1 MVQSRT
7 LVVVAGTLG
16 FVASAF
22 AGNTDLVAD
31 AGARLSYQG
40 GGTYGAQGFNIADA
54 SGNNRLTIGGAVQ
67 TRFNVNVRDD
77 SANDVNGNPIGDGDL
92 TTGFENSLTRL
103 RASGTVGTSQL
114 GYKVQATF
122 SDLSGGFAQID
133 DAYGTWDFQ
142 NGWNLKFGQFN
153 LPVVREIM
161 VGAEDH
167 LGSDFSVTSLFFGQG
182 YSQGIQAGYTGE
194 QFRAM
199 VAFSDGAGTANTTFE
214 SDLESD
220 YAFSLRVEG
229 LLMGSNWNQFNTYT
243 SWQSESGDSV
253 LLGGAVHWQDGG
265 ETGGTLDSEVL
276 LYTLD
281 ATWEGPG
288 YNLTGV
294 FYGNT
299 VEGTGT
305 SQDNFGAMLQGGFFF
320 NDQFEGFA
328 RYDGLFLD
336 DTVFTVDNVN
346 FLFAGVNYYVLPE
359 TNAAKFTTQL
369 GYALDETAELFANAP
384 GLDGSNNNGFLG
396 QDTDGEWAIQFQF
409 QLVF

>member
-67 TRFNVNVRDD
+67 TRFNINVRDD
-77 SANDVNGNPIGDGDL
+77 SVVGDTNDL

-122 SDLSGGFAQID
+122 TDLSGGFAQID

-153 LPVVREIM
+153 LPVIREIM

-167 LGSDFSVTSLFFGQG
+167 LGSDFSVSSVFFGQG

-220 YAFSLRVEG
+220 YAFSLRLEG

-243 SWQSESGDSV
+243 SWQSESGDGV

-265 ETGGTLDSEVL
+265 ETGGTLDNEVL
-276 LYTLD
+276 LYTID

-288 YNLTGV
+288 YNLTGA

-299 VEGTGT
+299 IETPGA
-305 SQDNFGAMLQGGFFF
+305 SQDNLGAMIQGGFFF

-328 RYDGLFLD
+328 RYEGFFLD
-336 DTVFTVDNVN
+336 NTAFANDEAN
-346 FLFAGVNYYVLPE
+346 FAFVGVNYYVLPE
-359 TNAAKFTTQL
+359 TNAAKFTAQL
-369 GYALDETAELFANAP
+369 GYALDDTDELFSTP
-384 GLDGSNNNGFLG
+384 QLSGSNNNGFLG
-396 QDTDGEWAIQFQF
+396 QATDGEWAIQLQF

>member
-67 TRFNVNVRDD
+67 TRFNINVRDD
-77 SANDVNGNPIGDGDL
+77 SVVGDTNDL

-122 SDLSGGFAQID
+122 TDLSGGFAQID

-153 LPVVREIM
+153 LPVIREIM

-167 LGSDFSVTSLFFGQG
+167 LGSDFSVSSVFFGQG

-220 YAFSLRVEG
+220 YAFSLRLEG

-243 SWQSESGDSV
+243 SWQSESGDGV

-265 ETGGTLDSEVL
+265 ETGGTLDNEVL
-276 LYTLD
+276 LYTID

-288 YNLTGV
+288 YNLTGA

-299 VEGTGT
+299 IETPGA
-305 SQDNFGAMLQGGFFF
+305 SQDNLGAMIQGGFFF

-328 RYDGLFLD
+328 RYEGFFLD
-336 DTVFTVDNVN
+336 NTVFTNDEAN
-346 FLFAGVNYYVLPE
+346 FAFVGVNYYVLPE
-359 TNAAKFTTQL
+359 TNAAKFTAQL
-369 GYALDETAELFANAP
+369 GYALDDTDELFSTP
-384 GLDGSNNNGFLG
+384 QLSGSNNNGFLG
-396 QDTDGEWAIQFQF
+396 QATDGEWAIQLQF

>member
-67 TRFNVNVRDD
+67 TRFNINVRDD
-77 SANDVNGNPIGDGDL
+77 SVVGDTNDL

-153 LPVVREIM
+153 LPVIREIM

-167 LGSDFSVTSLFFGQG
+167 LGSDFSVSSVFFGQG

-220 YAFSLRVEG
+220 YAFSLRLEG

-265 ETGGTLDSEVL
+265 ETGGTLDNEVL
-276 LYTLD
+276 LYTID

-288 YNLTGV
+288 YNLTGA

-299 VEGTGT
+299 IETPGA
-305 SQDNFGAMLQGGFFF
+305 SQDNLGAMIQGGFFF

-328 RYDGLFLD
+328 RYEGFFLD
-336 DTVFTVDNVN
+336 NTVFTNDEAN
-346 FLFAGVNYYVLPE
+346 FAFVGVNYYVLPE
-359 TNAAKFTTQL
+359 TNAAKFTAQL
-369 GYALDETAELFANAP
+369 GYALDDTDELFSTP
-384 GLDGSNNNGFLG
+384 QLSGSNNNGFLG
-396 QDTDGEWAIQFQF
+396 QATDGEWAIQLQF

>member
-67 TRFNVNVRDD
+67 TRFNINVRDD
-77 SANDVNGNPIGDGDL
+77 SVVGDTNDL

-122 SDLSGGFAQID
+122 TDLSGGFAQID

-153 LPVVREIM
+153 LPVIREIM

-167 LGSDFSVTSLFFGQG
+167 LGSDFSVSSVFFGQG

-220 YAFSLRVEG
+220 YAFSLRLEG

-243 SWQSESGDSV
+243 SWQSESGDGV

-265 ETGGTLDSEVL
+265 ETGGTLDNEVL
-276 LYTLD
+276 LYTID

-288 YNLTGV
+288 YNLTGA

-299 VEGTGT
+299 IETPGA
-305 SQDNFGAMLQGGFFF
+305 SQDNLGAMIQGGFFF

-328 RYDGLFLD
+328 RYEGFFLD
-336 DTVFTVDNVN
+336 NTVFTNDEAN
-346 FLFAGVNYYVLPE
+346 FAFVGVNYYVLPE
-359 TNAAKFTTQL
+359 TNAAKFTAQL
-369 GYALDETAELFANAP
+369 GYALDDTDELFSTP
-384 GLDGSNNNGFLG
+384 QLSGSNNNGFLG
-396 QDTDGEWAIQFQF
+396 
-409 QLVF
+409 

>member
-67 TRFNVNVRDD
+67 TRFNINVRDD
-77 SANDVNGNPIGDGDL
+77 SVVGDTNDL

-122 SDLSGGFAQID
+122 TDLSGGFAQID

-153 LPVVREIM
+153 LPVIREIM

-167 LGSDFSVTSLFFGQG
+167 LGSDFSVSSVFFGQG

-194 QFRAM
+194 QFCAM

-220 YAFSLRVEG
+220 YAFSLRLEG

-243 SWQSESGDSV
+243 SWQSESGDGV

-265 ETGGTLDSEVL
+265 ETGGTLDNEVL
-276 LYTLD
+276 LYTID

-288 YNLTGV
+288 YNLTGA

-299 VEGTGT
+299 IETPGA
-305 SQDNFGAMLQGGFFF
+305 SQDNLGAMIQGGFFF

-328 RYDGLFLD
+328 RYEGFFLD
-336 DTVFTVDNVN
+336 NTVFTNDEAN
-346 FLFAGVNYYVLPE
+346 FAFVGVNYYVLPE
-359 TNAAKFTTQL
+359 TNAAKFTAQL
-369 GYALDETAELFANAP
+369 GYALDDTDELFSTP
-384 GLDGSNNNGFLG
+384 QLSGSNNNGFLG
-396 QDTDGEWAIQFQF
+396 QATDGEWAIQLQF

>member
-54 SGNNRLTIGGAVQ
+54 SGQNRLTIGGAVQ
-67 TRFNVNVRDD
+67 TRFNINVRDD
-77 SANDVNGNPIGDGDL
+77 SVVGDQNDL

-114 GYKVQATF
+114 GYKVQLTL
-122 SDLSGGFAQID
+122 SDLSDGFAQID
-133 DAYGTWDFQ
+133 DAFGTWDFQ
-142 NGWNLKFGQFN
+142 NGWNLKWGQFN
-153 LPVVREIM
+153 LPVIREIM

-167 LGSDFSVTSLFFGQG
+167 LGSDFSVSSVFFGQG
-182 YSQGIQAGYTGE
+182 YSQGLQVGYSGE

-199 VAFSDGAGTANTTFE
+199 AAFSDGAATANTTFDSAFE
-214 SDLESD
+214 AD
-220 YAFSLRVEG
+220 YALSLRLEG

-243 SWQSESGDSV
+243 SWQSEAGDSV
-253 LLGGAVHWQDGG
+253 LLGGAAHWQDGG
-265 ETGGTLDSEVL
+265 ETGGTSDTEVL

-294 FYGNT
+294 FYGNS
-299 VEGTGT
+299 VETTAGD
-305 SQDNFGAMLQGGFFF
+305 QDNFGFMAQGGFFF

-328 RYDGLFLD
+328 RYEGFFLD
-336 DTVFTVDNVN
+336 DTVFVNDNVN
-346 FLFAGVNYYVLPE
+346 FLFGGVNYYVLPE
-359 TNAAKFTTQL
+359 TNAAKFTAQL
-369 GYALDETAELFANAP
+369 GYALDDTNELFASP
-384 GLDGSNNNGFLG
+384 QLSGSNNNGFLG
-396 QDTDGEWAIQFQF
+396 QADDGEFAIQLQF

>member
-67 TRFNVNVRDD
+67 TRFNINVRDD
-77 SANDVNGNPIGDGDL
+77 SVVGDTNDL

-153 LPVVREIM
+153 LPVIREIM

-167 LGSDFSVTSLFFGQG
+167 LGSDFSVSSVFFGQG

-220 YAFSLRVEG
+220 YAFSLRLEG

-265 ETGGTLDSEVL
+265 ETGGTLDNEVL
-276 LYTLD
+276 LYTID
-281 ATWEGPG
+281 ASWEGPG
-288 YNLTGV
+288 YNLTGA

-299 VEGTGT
+299 IETPGS
-305 SQDNFGAMLQGGFFF
+305 SQDNLGAMIQGGFFF

-328 RYDGLFLD
+328 RYEGFFLD
-336 DTVFTVDNVN
+336 NTVFTNDEAN
-346 FLFAGVNYYVLPE
+346 FAFVGVNYYVLPE
-359 TNAAKFTTQL
+359 TNAAKFTAQL
-369 GYALDETAELFANAP
+369 GYALDDTDELFSTP
-384 GLDGSNNNGFLG
+384 QLSGSNNNGFLG
-396 QDTDGEWAIQFQF
+396 QATDGEWAIQLQF

>member
-67 TRFNVNVRDD
+67 TRFNINVRDD
-77 SANDVNGNPIGDGDL
+77 SVVGDTNDL

-153 LPVVREIM
+153 LPVIREIM

-167 LGSDFSVTSLFFGQG
+167 LGSDFSVSSVFFGQG

-220 YAFSLRVEG
+220 YAFSLRLEG

-265 ETGGTLDSEVL
+265 ETGGTLDNEVL
-276 LYTLD
+276 LYTID
-281 ATWEGPG
+281 ASWEGPG
-288 YNLTGV
+288 YNLTGA

-299 VEGTGT
+299 IETPGA
-305 SQDNFGAMLQGGFFF
+305 SQDNLGAMIQGGFFF

-328 RYDGLFLD
+328 RYEGFFLD
-336 DTVFTVDNVN
+336 NTVFTNDEAN
-346 FLFAGVNYYVLPE
+346 FAFVGVNYYVLPE
-359 TNAAKFTTQL
+359 TNAAKFTAQL
-369 GYALDETAELFANAP
+369 GYALDDTDELFSTP
-384 GLDGSNNNGFLG
+384 QLSGSNNNGFLG
-396 QDTDGEWAIQFQF
+396 QATDGEWAIQLQF

>member
-67 TRFNVNVRDD
+67 TRFNINVRDD
-77 SANDVNGNPIGDGDL
+77 SVVGDTNDL

-122 SDLSGGFAQID
+122 TDLSGGFAQID

-153 LPVVREIM
+153 LPVIREIM

-167 LGSDFSVTSLFFGQG
+167 LGSDFSVSSVFFGQG

-220 YAFSLRVEG
+220 YAFSLRLEG

-243 SWQSESGDSV
+243 SWQSESGDGV

-265 ETGGTLDSEVL
+265 ETGGTLDNEVL
-276 LYTLD
+276 LYTID

-288 YNLTGV
+288 YNLTGA

-299 VEGTGT
+299 IETPGA
-305 SQDNFGAMLQGGFFF
+305 SQDNLGAMIQGGFFF

-328 RYDGLFLD
+328 RYEGFFLD
-336 DTVFTVDNVN
+336 NTVFTNDEAN
-346 FLFAGVNYYVLPE
+346 FAFVGVNYYVLPE
-359 TNAAKFTTQL
+359 TNAAKFTAQL
-369 GYALDETAELFANAP
+369 GYALDDTDELFSTP
-384 GLDGSNNNGFLG
+384 QLSGSNNNGFLG
-396 QDTDGEWAIQFQF
+396 QATDGEWAIQ
-409 QLVF
+409 L

>member
-67 TRFNVNVRDD
+67 TRFNINVRDD
-77 SANDVNGNPIGDGDL
+77 SVVGDTNDL

-122 SDLSGGFAQID
+122 TDLSGGFAQID

-153 LPVVREIM
+153 LPVIREIM

-167 LGSDFSVTSLFFGQG
+167 LGSDFSVSSVFFGQG

-220 YAFSLRVEG
+220 YAFSLRLEG

-243 SWQSESGDSV
+243 SWQSESGDGV

-265 ETGGTLDSEVL
+265 ETGGTLDNEVL
-276 LYTLD
+276 LYTID

-288 YNLTGV
+288 YNLTGA

-299 VEGTGT
+299 IETPGA

-328 RYDGLFLD
+328 RYEGFFLD
-336 DTVFTVDNVN
+336 NTVFTNDEAN
-346 FLFAGVNYYVLPE
+346 FAFVGVNYYVLPE
-359 TNAAKFTTQL
+359 TNAAKFTAQL
-369 GYALDETAELFANAP
+369 GYALDDTDELFSTP
-384 GLDGSNNNGFLG
+384 QLSGSNNNGFLG
-396 QDTDGEWAIQFQF
+396 QATDGEWAIQLQF

>member
-67 TRFNVNVRDD
+67 TRFNINVRDD
-77 SANDVNGNPIGDGDL
+77 SVVGDTNDL

-122 SDLSGGFAQID
+122 TDLSGGFAQID

-153 LPVVREIM
+153 LPVIREIM

-167 LGSDFSVTSLFFGQG
+167 LGSDFSVSSVFFGQG

-220 YAFSLRVEG
+220 YAFSLRLEG

-265 ETGGTLDSEVL
+265 ETGGTLDNEVL
-276 LYTLD
+276 LYTID
-281 ATWEGPG
+281 ASWEGPG
-288 YNLTGV
+288 YNLTGA

-299 VEGTGT
+299 IETPGA
-305 SQDNFGAMLQGGFFF
+305 SQDNLGAMIQGGFFF

-328 RYDGLFLD
+328 RYEGFFLD
-336 DTVFTVDNVN
+336 NTVFTNDEAN
-346 FLFAGVNYYVLPE
+346 FAFVGVNYYVLPE
-359 TNAAKFTTQL
+359 TNAAKFTAQL
-369 GYALDETAELFANAP
+369 GYALDDTDELFSTP
-384 GLDGSNNNGFLG
+384 QLSGSNNNGFLG
-396 QDTDGEWAIQFQF
+396 QATDGEWAIQLQF

>member
-67 TRFNVNVRDD
+67 TRFNINVRDD
-77 SANDVNGNPIGDGDL
+77 SVVGDTNDL

-122 SDLSGGFAQID
+122 SSFDGVAAID
-133 DAYGTWDFQ
+133 DAFGTWDFQ

-182 YSQGIQAGYTGE
+182 YSQGIQVGYTGE

-199 VAFSDGAGTANTTFE
+199 VAFSDGAATANTTFD
-214 SDLESD
+214 SDLEAD
-220 YAFSLRVEG
+220 YALSLRLEG

-243 SWQSESGDSV
+243 SWQSEAGDSV

-265 ETGGTLDSEVL
+265 ETGGTSDTEVL
-276 LYTLD
+276 LYTVD

-294 FYGNT
+294 FYGNS
-299 VEGTGT
+299 VETTGGD
-305 SQDNFGAMLQGGFFF
+305 QDNFGAMLQGGFFF
-320 NDQFEGFA
+320 NDQLEGFA
-328 RYDGLFLD
+328 RYDGFFLD
-336 DTVFTVDNVN
+336 DTVFVNDNVN

-359 TNAAKFTTQL
+359 TNAAKFTAQV
-369 GYALDETAELFANAP
+369 GYALDDTNELFGAG
-384 GLDGSNNNGFLG
+384 GLAGSNNNGFLG
-396 QDTDGEWAIQFQF
+396 QADDGEFAIQFQF

>member
-67 TRFNVNVRDD
+67 TRFNINVRDD
-77 SANDVNGNPIGDGDL
+77 SVVGDTNDL

-153 LPVVREIM
+153 LPVIREIM

-167 LGSDFSVTSLFFGQG
+167 LGSDFSVSSVFFGQG

-220 YAFSLRVEG
+220 YAFSLRLEG

-243 SWQSESGDSV
+243 SWQSESGDGV

-265 ETGGTLDSEVL
+265 ETGGTLDNEVL
-276 LYTLD
+276 LYTID
-281 ATWEGPG
+281 ASWEGPG
-288 YNLTGV
+288 YNLTGA

-299 VEGTGT
+299 IETPGA
-305 SQDNFGAMLQGGFFF
+305 SQDNLGAMIQGGFFF

-328 RYDGLFLD
+328 RYEGFFLD
-336 DTVFTVDNVN
+336 NTVFTNDEAN
-346 FLFAGVNYYVLPE
+346 FAFVGVNYYVLPE
-359 TNAAKFTTQL
+359 TNAAKFTAQL
-369 GYALDETAELFANAP
+369 GYALDDTDELFSTP
-384 GLDGSNNNGFLG
+384 QLSGSNNNGFLG
-396 QDTDGEWAIQFQF
+396 QATDGEWAIQLQF